1 MFSLMC
7 SKSILW
13 TRHRSQHNIYKPYLS
28 LESSFAGN
36 MIGPIVIFLCHVM
49 LLHSQGQLQIHSF
62 RAYNESCVIH
72 NQTKKLG
79 KNVCKMRQMHCYF
92 NEQASGSSQAPG
104 IALCNDVVSEWEF
117 FFHCAERVIQQ
128 YYSET
133 LCYFLITK
141 VILIC

>member
-1 MFSLMC
+1 MNSTFFDIPWPVDVNRCSNPLLNACCLVLYIILTQNKKKIRPMFSLMY

-62 RAYNESCVIH
+62 RAYNESCEIH

-92 NEQASGSSQAPG
+92 NE
-104 IALCNDVVSEWEF
+104 
-117 FFHCAERVIQQ
+117 
-128 YYSET
+128 
-133 LCYFLITK
+133 
-141 VILIC
+141 